1 MQQLFY
7 ITLDPERA
15 LGVEDLLP
23 SYHILYS
30 DLNQLTVPIADNG
43 IDIKNIVPSSENKIR
58 STADILRHPATHTYI
73 QSVAHGQPNILV
85 FKNDENITKLA
96 NSYNYTLL
104 NPPYK
109 LNQKFENKIEF
120 SNFLRAYNILQPDY
134 EIYDKFGDVDYQ
146 TIASRFG
153 REFVV
158 QFMFGHSGN
167 STFFI
172 SDESQ
177 LKALQAQYPLR
188 KCKVSR
194 KINGPTYTVNACVT
208 RLGIVIGGISEQI
221 TGIPELTSS
230 AGGTVGNDFS
240 QRHLNDSLRSQIIEQ
255 SMLFGELLRRE
266 GHRGMFGLDFILDV
280 DSQTFYLIEAN
291 LRQVASATYVS
302 YLQRI
307 QRIVPIMLWHI
318 LELMNFDYSS
328 YLDLLNQDDEEWVNA
343 AISVFRLNNDKFG
356 LNIKNNQPIRAS
368 QILFRNIKDYYVQ
381 VLEQFPSGIYRMRG
395 RHPEDATLLEND
407 SQYMA
412 VYRLREDGW
421 STMCLLSRGYNIMQ
435 ARNLNG
441 FLVLTKPE
449 KAVVEPLGEIGR
461 IQVLEPAF
469 GSVTDKYPSG
479 WIMDVIRCIYE
490 NMRFMKFIEA

>member
-1 MQQLFY
+1 MKQLFY

-30 DLNQLTVPIADNG
+30 ELNQLTIPIADKG
-43 IDIKNIVPSSENKIR
+43 INIKNIVPSAENKIR
-58 STADILRHPATHTYI
+58 CTADILRHPATHTYVKE
-73 QSVAHGQPNILV
+73 VAHGQPNILV
-85 FKNDENITKLA
+85 FKNDGNIAKLA
-96 NSYNYTLL
+96 HTYNYTLL
-104 NPPYK
+104 NPPYE
-109 LNQKFENKIEF
+109 LNSKFENKIEF
-120 SNFLRAYNILQPDY
+120 ANYLKARNISQPDY
-134 EIYDKFGDVDYQ
+134 VIYDKFGDVDYQ

-158 QFMFGHSGN
+158 QFMFGYSGN

-194 KINGPTYTVNACVT
+194 KINGPTYTVNACVI
-208 RLGIVIGGISEQI
+208 RLGVVVGGISEQI

-240 QRHLNDSLRSQIIEQ
+240 QRHLNDTLRSYLVDQT
-255 SMLFGELLRRE
+255 MLFGELLRKE
-266 GHRGMFGLDFILDV
+266 GYRGMFGLDFILDM
-280 DSQTFYLIEAN
+280 QTQSFYLIEAN
-291 LRQVASATYVS
+291 IRQVASATYVS

-307 QRIVPIMLWHI
+307 HQVVPIMLWHI
-318 LELMNFDYSS
+318 LELLDVDYSTH
-328 YLDLLNQDDEEWVNA
+328 LDLLDQEAEEWINNG
-343 AISVFRLNNDKFG
+343 ISVFRLSNDRFG
-356 LNIKNNQPIRAS
+356 WNLHNNQPMQAS
-368 QILFRNIKDYYVQ
+368 QILFRNIKDYTVQ
-381 VLEQFPSGIYRMRG
+381 VIEQFPTGIYRMRG
-395 RHPEDATLLEND
+395 RHPEDASLLEND
-407 SQYMA
+407 DQYMA

-421 STMCLLSRGYNIMQ
+421 STLCLLARGYNIIQ

-449 KAVVEPLGEIGR
+449 KAIVEPLGEIGR

-490 NMRFMKFIEA
+490 NMRFMKFMEA